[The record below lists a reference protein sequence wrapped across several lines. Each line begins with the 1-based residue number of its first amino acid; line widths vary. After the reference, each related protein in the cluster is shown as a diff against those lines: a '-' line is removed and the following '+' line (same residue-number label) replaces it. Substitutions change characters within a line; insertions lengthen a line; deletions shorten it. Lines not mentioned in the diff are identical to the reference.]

1 MLSSKQP
8 KKIGP
13 RIIKT
18 PLETQMS
25 KKLFALLII
34 LLISLVHVPSL
45 LSQEGLKVAIMP
57 YTIVGASSVRLEQ
70 LNNMAQ
76 GLMEVTTRSFA
87 TQGFVPLTLGTQSLS
102 ATQAAVMAEA
112 RQLGADYL
120 FVPTLT
126 SSGESFTLSGQLLAL
141 SSSGTS
147 SRRIDIVAPS
157 SQDLSP
163 FADNVVILAT
173 DHLYGTGP
181 RIVSVSITGSG
192 RANLDSLLNNLRTRQ
207 GGTYSEAKVA
217 TDIRRLFSL
226 GYFDTI
232 NVETDDVAGGKAV
245 RFMVTERAQ
254 IGQIVYQ
261 GNEKYDDDDLN
272 EVVGLKL
279 MDVASEDR
287 LMMAVSNI
295 TRFYA
300 SKGYSNASVT
310 YELEQ
315 GTENRARLVFHINE
329 GGKTFINKI
338 IFEGNDTF
346 SNYKLKGVIESKS
359 RGFLSFVTG
368 SGKMEQDKLFNDSQL
383 LLAFYQNNGFLQA
396 RVGEPTIVPMEEG
409 SGYDI
414 YFPIVEGQRF
424 RVGQISIGGDLKEED
439 NVDKMMKTLE
449 TRKGKWVSR
458 DVIMADQTKL
468 VTYYKDKGYY
478 HADVGVDFQPES
490 DGSDILNV
498 TFFVEPRNLVYFNR
512 ITIVGNQKTRDKVIR
527 RQLEVAEGD
536 LTSESKLINSQNNL
550 MRSSYFDEVTIEP
563 SPSNVDQVN
572 LVDLR
577 VTVKERP
584 TGSFQIGAGYSNYSS
599 IYGTVSVSQDNL
611 FGYGR
616 RISLQ
621 ANIGGE
627 YRLFDFSFTDPWV
640 GDIPLLLGFDV
651 FKTYYRYDYYDK
663 DTLGASIRAGYP
675 LFERFYI
682 SGSFTWE
689 DVDISDVS
697 IRSSG
702 YLKSMMGQSVNSI
715 FSIRLSRDTRNHFF
729 QPTEGSTARISY
741 SIATSLLGGETS
753 FSRYEIEGAKW
764 FPIPFWRGAAIMGH
778 AEIGYLAENKP
789 NGLPVYEKFFLGGIN
804 SVRGYDWYD
813 ISPKDPETGETIGGE
828 KQAYANIE
836 FTFPIIQN
844 SGLYGVFFY
853 DMGNVWTKDQS
864 YDFGSLK
871 RSYGGGLRYLS
882 PMGPLRI
889 EYGKALDND
898 PGEPAGR
905 WEFTMGAMF

>member
-1 MLSSKQP
+1 
-8 KKIGP
+8 
-13 RIIKT
+13 
-18 PLETQMS
+18 MS
-25 KKLFALLII
+25 KKLFALFFTLIMSMVHAEG
-34 LLISLVHVPSL
+34 LLA
-45 LSQEGLKVAIMP
+45 QEGLKVAIMP
-57 YTIVGASSVRLEQ
+57 YSIVGASSVKLEQ

-76 GLMEVTTRSFA
+76 GLMEVTTRSFS
-87 TQGFVPLTLGTQSLS
+87 TQGFIPLTLGTQSLS
-102 ATQAAVMAEA
+102 ATQAAVMADA

-141 SSSGTS
+141 HPSGTS

-163 FADNVVILAT
+163 YADNVVILST

-181 RIVSVSITGSG
+181 RIVSVSISGSG

-226 GYFDTI
+226 GYFDNI
-232 NVETDDVAGGKAV
+232 HVETDDVAGGKAV
-245 RFMVTERAQ
+245 RFIVTERSQ

-261 GNEKYDDDDLN
+261 GNEEYDDDDLN
-272 EVVGLKL
+272 EIVGLKL
-279 MDVASEDR
+279 MDVASDDR
-287 LMMAVSNI
+287 LMMAVGNI

-300 SKGYSNASVT
+300 SKGYSNAAVT
-310 YELEQ
+310 YDLEQ
-315 GTENRARLVFHINE
+315 GPENRARLVFHIDE
-329 GGKTFINKI
+329 GGKTFIRYI
-338 IFEGNDTF
+338 EFEGNEHF
-346 SNYKLKGVIESKS
+346 SDFKLKGVIESKT
-359 RGFLSFVTG
+359 RGGFSFITG
-368 SGKMEQDKLFNDSQL
+368 RGKLEQDKLANDSQL

-396 RVGEPTIVPMEEG
+396 RIGEPAVIKAEKG
-409 SGYDI
+409 AGYDLI
-414 YFPIVEGQRF
+414 FPIVEGQRF
-424 RVGQISIGGDLKEED
+424 QVGNVTITGDIQEGDDLK
-439 NVDKMMKTLE
+439 KMLKPLDIRGE
-449 TRKGKWVSR
+449 KWVSR
-458 DVIMADQTKL
+458 DIIMADQTKL

-478 HADVGVDFQPES
+478 HADVGVDFQPQSE
-490 DGSDILNV
+490 GSDILDV
-498 TFFVEPRNLVYFNR
+498 SFVVEPRNLVYFNR

-536 LTSESKLINSQNNL
+536 LTSESKLISSQNNL

-627 YRLFDFSFTDPWV
+627 YRLFDLSFTDPWV
-640 GDIPLLLGFDV
+640 GDMPLLLGFDI
-651 FKTYYRYDYYDK
+651 FKTYYQYDYYDK
-663 DTLGASIRAGYP
+663 NTTGFAIRAGYP

-689 DVDISDVS
+689 DVDISEVS
-697 IRSSG
+697 MYSSQ
-702 YLKSMMGQSVNSI
+702 YLRSMMGQSVNSI
-715 FSIRLSRDTRNHFF
+715 FSVRLSRDTRNHFF
-729 QPTEGSTARISY
+729 QPTDGSTARISY
-741 SIATSLLGGETS
+741 SIATGLLGGETS
-753 FSRYEIEGAKW
+753 FSRYELEAAKW
-764 FPIPFWRGAAIMGH
+764 IPVPFWKGAALMGH
-778 AEIGYLAENKP
+778 AEIGLLKEGKI

-804 SVRGYDWYD
+804 SVRGYDWYG
-813 ISPKDPETGETIGGE
+813 ISPKDPLTGETIGGE

-844 SGLYGVFFY
+844 SGLYAVLFY
-853 DMGNVWTKDQS
+853 DMGNVWTQEEDYQ
-864 YDFGSLK
+864 FGNLK

-889 EYGKALDND
+889 EYGKAMDPD